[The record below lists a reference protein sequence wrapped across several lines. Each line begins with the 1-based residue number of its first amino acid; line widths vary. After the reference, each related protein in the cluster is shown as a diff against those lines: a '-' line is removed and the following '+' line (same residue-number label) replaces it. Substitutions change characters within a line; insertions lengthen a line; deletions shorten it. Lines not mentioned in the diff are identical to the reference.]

1 MQKVI
6 KDKEI
11 YFYDD
16 NNNLIMCLDYR
27 IDDFVWYFN
36 TNEVIKI
43 NEDMEIYS
51 LIDEF
56 MNEEYIFSD
65 ELLKSYKDKNKLIW
79 YSDCYYNPDDEW
91 SIASVSCINI
101 VKKDSCFIIKCTKKL
116 DEIIDRPHKTYGI
129 CFSPAGNGK
138 YSKNLNTG
146 LTLQDDFV
154 TCIYQPLLNKN
165 KVLKKQLN

>member
-1 MQKVI
+1 MPNQYVNKVVTSNGTTLIDLTGDTVTDASHIMAGKIGHLADGMQVTGTGQSG
-6 KDKEI
+6 
-11 YFYDD
+11 D
-16 NNNLIMCLDYR
+16 NNPTLDLEWQ
-27 IDDFVWYFN
+27 DV
-36 TNEVIKI
+36 
-43 NEDMEIYS
+43 
-51 LIDEF
+51 
-56 MNEEYIFSD
+56 
-65 ELLKSYKDKNKLIW
+65 
-79 YSDCYYNPDDEW
+79 YSDWQAGYYYNPDDEW

-165 KVLKKQLN
+165 KGVIQ

>member
-1 MQKVI
+1 MT
-6 KDKEI
+6 
-11 YFYDD
+11 
-16 NNNLIMCLDYR
+16 
-27 IDDFVWYFN
+27 
-36 TNEVIKI
+36 TNI
-43 NEDMEIYS
+43 NI
-51 LIDEF
+51 L
-56 MNEEYIFSD
+56 
-65 ELLKSYKDKNKLIW
+65 
-79 YSDCYYNPDDEW
+79 
-91 SIASVSCINI
+91 NI